1 MGQLTSL
8 RKLIDKIDEQILDL
22 IKSRIDVVVEI
33 GQVKKQTNSEVID
46 EKREEEIYNRLVA
59 KAAERGVRP
68 EVVKKVWK
76 SLLEISYEVEGDKN
90 ENS

>member
-1 MGQLTSL
+1 MDAIKNL
-8 RKLIDKIDEQILDL
+8 RNIIDTIDEQILDL

-33 GQVKKQTNSEVID
+33 GQVKKENNAEVVD

-59 KAAERGVRP
+59 LAAKKGVKP

-76 SLLEISYEVEGDKN
+76 ALLEISYDVEGVKN
-90 ENS
+90 GNS